1 MSWHFPEKAL
11 RKNVRNR
18 LELLDAPRAAPPKAA
33 RQRLDIQLV
42 SVACAIKRER
52 VFVERKTLEIRTGVV
67 DKNCII
73 I

>member
-42 SVACAIKRER
+42 SVACAIKRES
-52 VFVERKTLEIRTGVV
+52 L
-67 DKNCII
+67 C
-73 I
+73 